1 MGSTGKPIGKPTGK
15 PAGVIFDVDGT
26 LADTN
31 YLHVV
36 AWARAFRDAGED
48 VAMADIHRLIGMG
61 SELLVEEL
69 LGHADDDAV
78 DGHAK
83 HFQELMPEL
92 RAFPRA
98 GELLAEVRRR
108 GGIVALA
115 SSASE
120 EQLEAMLEAIAAPDG
135 TIDHVTGADDV
146 DQSKPAPDV
155 FETALGATG
164 LDPADAL
171 VVGDTVWDIEAAAK
185 VGLRVVGVVTGGIGR
200 RDLEAAGAVAVYD
213 NVAHL
218 LDELDRSPVGRLLQA
233 PASTSTSSKS

>member
-1 MGSTGKPIGKPTGK
+1 MGST
-15 PAGVIFDVDGT
+15 GVIFDVDGT

-61 SELLVEEL
+61 SDLLVGEL
-69 LGHADDDAV
+69 VGHENDDAV
-78 DGHAK
+78 AGHTK
-83 HFQELMPEL
+83 NFQDLMPEI

-98 GELLAEVRRR
+98 RDLLAEVHRR
-108 GGIVALA
+108 GAIVALA

-135 TIDHVTGADDV
+135 TIDHVVGADDV

-155 FETALGATG
+155 FQAALDATG
-164 LDPADAL
+164 LDPDDAL

-185 VGLRVVGVVTGGIGR
+185 LGLRVVGVVTGGIGR
-200 RDLEAAGAVAVYD
+200 QELEEAGAIAVYD
-213 NVAHL
+213 DVAQL
-218 LDELDRSPVGRLLQA
+218 LDQLDRSPIARLLEA
-233 PASTSTSSKS
+233 PGSTSTTSGS

>member
-1 MGSTGKPIGKPTGK
+1 MGST
-15 PAGVIFDVDGT
+15 GVIFDVDGT

-61 SELLVEEL
+61 SDMLVEEL
-69 LGHADDDAV
+69 VGHENDDAV
-78 DGHAK
+78 EGHGK
-83 HFQELMPEL
+83 LFGEMMPEI

-98 GELLAEVRRR
+98 GDLLAEVHRR
-108 GGIVALA
+108 GAIVALA
-115 SSASE
+115 SSANE

-135 TIDHVTGADDV
+135 TIDHVVGADDV

-155 FETALGATG
+155 FQAALDATG
-164 LDPADAL
+164 LDPSEAL

-185 VGLRVVGVVTGGIGR
+185 LGLKVVGVVTGGIGR
-200 RDLEAAGAVAVYD
+200 LELEEAGAIAVYD
-213 NVAHL
+213 DVAQL
-218 LDELDRSPVGRLLQA
+218 LVQLDRSPIARLLQA
-233 PASTSTSSKS
+233 PGSTSTASGC